1 MSPYFKVPCSL
12 WCANLKLSPC
22 SMTAKIPAS
31 AEATFYHHPDS
42 NTTQWEPPAEMH
54 AHTEKKVGGDSF
66 CQQPFCYSSST
77 ALARRLAERFLASSA
92 SATKPTSL
100 EPEPPPRL
108 PSRPLPTAASV
119 TKPRSLESNPP
130 PHLPPRPRPSV
141 GQTDPRQ
148 FQTGTGNAFAPDA
161 KVLLAIAQD
170 KIRMMQNRVIQ
181 QQLPRHRTICKNV
194 PDCSTLGMSFC
205 KVRSEEWD
213 QNEVKN
219 GIKNGSQEWDQNIV
233 DHVFIGGPA
242 YQSGRIFPGDRI
254 VALDSISIGNL
265 GEVTKHLIST
275 IGNAMAGAKVEVT
288 LVSKASGRIETVE
301 LECVPSAQ
309 IADQR
314 HMFDMFVRLQDRAR
328 AHNDFEQVKLVDEAL
343 EFWKK
348 MMEEM
353 HEHDAA
359 CVATWQGLQS
369 DAHSWLSE
377 LFDTKV
383 FFARSMFE
391 KEKFIEDVEILAAEL
406 DTKNCEIES
415 LNMSDEMHKRTV
427 EVMLLYR
434 YIDKI

>member
-1 MSPYFKVPCSL
+1 
-12 WCANLKLSPC
+12 
-22 SMTAKIPAS
+22 MTAKIPAS
-31 AEATFYHHPDS
+31 AEATLGWTATGDGTKYYHHPDS

-54 AHTEKKVGGDSF
+54 ADTEKKVGGDAF

-77 ALARRLAERFLASSA
+77 AHARRLAERFLASSA
-92 SATKPTSL
+92 SATKPASL
-100 EPEPPPRL
+100 EPKPPPPPR
-108 PSRPLPTAASV
+108 
-119 TKPRSLESNPP
+119 
-130 PHLPPRPRPSV
+130 LPPRPRPSV

-148 FQTGTGNAFAPDA
+148 FQTGTGNAFAIDDA
-161 KVLLAIAQD
+161 KALLATAQD

-194 PDCSTLGMSFC
+194 PDCATLGVSFC
-205 KVRSEEWD
+205 KVPENGSEEWD
-213 QNEVKN
+213 H
-219 GIKNGSQEWDQNIV
+219 NIV
-233 DHVFIGGPA
+233 DHVFVGGPA
-242 YQSGRIFPGDRI
+242 CQSGRIFPGDRI

-265 GEVTKHLIST
+265 GEVQKKLIST
-275 IGNAMAGAKVEVT
+275 IGKAMAGEKVEVKI
-288 LVSKASGRIETVE
+288 VSKASGHIETVE

-328 AHNDFEQVKLVDEAL
+328 AQNDFEQVKLVDEAL

-383 FFARSMFE
+383 VCARSMFE
-391 KEKFIEDVEILAAEL
+391 KEKYVEDVEILAAEL
-406 DTKNCEIES
+406 ATKNCEIES
-415 LNMSDEMHKRTV
+415 LNKSDEMHKRTV
-427 EVMLLYR
+427 EVILC
-434 YIDKI
+434 I

>member
-1 MSPYFKVPCSL
+1 
-12 WCANLKLSPC
+12 
-22 SMTAKIPAS
+22 
-31 AEATFYHHPDS
+31 
-42 NTTQWEPPAEMH
+42 
-54 AHTEKKVGGDSF
+54 
-66 CQQPFCYSSST
+66 
-77 ALARRLAERFLASSA
+77 
-92 SATKPTSL
+92 
-100 EPEPPPRL
+100 
-108 PSRPLPTAASV
+108 
-119 TKPRSLESNPP
+119 
-130 PHLPPRPRPSV
+130 
-141 GQTDPRQ
+141 
-148 FQTGTGNAFAPDA
+148 
-161 KVLLAIAQD
+161 
-170 KIRMMQNRVIQ
+170 MMQNRVLQ
-181 QQLPRHRTICKNV
+181 QQLPRHRTICKNF
-194 PDCSTLGMSFC
+194 PDCATLGMSFC
-205 KVRSEEWD
+205 KVRE
-213 QNEVKN
+213 
-219 GIKNGSQEWDQNIV
+219 NGSEEWDQNIV

-242 YQSGRIFPGDRI
+242 CQSGRIFPGDRI

-265 GEVTKHLIST
+265 GEVQKKLIST
-275 IGNAMAGAKVEVT
+275 IGKAMAGSKVEVH
-288 LVSKASGRIETVE
+288 VRKAEGNIETVE

-328 AHNDFEQVKLVDEAL
+328 AQKDFEQVKLVDEAL

-383 FFARSMFE
+383 SYARSMFE